1 MTDGNELSR
10 RGVLRGTAGAAT
22 AGLLGIAGTGA
33 TGAEPADEFE
43 AGAARVDASPRPR
56 HLDEG
61 VYLGGFGI
69 GPQPSRKAT
78 GNHDGVSARAIAV
91 RAGDETVV
99 QATFGATG
107 LGNRQQRAVR
117 QRVADSTGLD
127 ESRVL
132 ISATHSHAGP
142 DFQGLWGGVPESYRE
157 FVVDRLTTAI
167 ERAVASLQPAELVA
181 GSVDAAALASNR
193 RYDDDDEFFQG
204 TDSTLTV
211 LQFTATDESGG
222 PPAFVDERAEGDL
235 PDPDT
240 TGAGE
245 TVATLLNFAAH
256 PTTIGSGNAKV
267 ATDYVGP
274 CERAVEDAHGG
285 TALYLMGA
293 IGDASASGPGGETD
307 YDEARN
313 YGQALAERA
322 DDALDDASAVSP
334 GLGVRTAN
342 VRLPIDNCLFKAGF
356 ESGLLRP
363 YYDGE
368 SVVDTAASPA
378 QRLAE
383 SVSDPLGDAIGTA
396 REPAPELG
404 ALAIRSPVARVTFGT
419 DGDRV
424 ELLTVPGEGLTSL
437 GVQLR
442 GILGGAEQ
450 VVAGLT
456 QNTLGYLIPQ
466 HEFDDGYE
474 ETVSLGPDTAP
485 LYLNGVYSVTGRTS
499 ERYTRSPSQ
508 ENVCPAGQAQFASFR
523 NQFESQLDASDGPM
537 GVSPPR

>member
-1 MTDGNELSR
+1 
-10 RGVLRGTAGAAT
+10 VGAD
-22 AGLLGIAGTGA
+22 
-33 TGAEPADEFE
+33 PADELE

-78 GNHDGVSARAIAV
+78 GNHDGASARAIAV
-91 RAGDETVV
+91 RAGDETVA
-99 QATFGATG
+99 QATFDATG
-107 LGNRQQRAVR
+107 IGNRQQRAVR
-117 QRVADSTGLD
+117 RRVAENTGLD

-132 ISATHSHAGP
+132 ISATHTHAGP

-157 FVVDRLTTAI
+157 FVIDRLATAI
-167 ERAVASLQPAELVA
+167 ERAVASLRPAELVA

-193 RYDDDDEFFQG
+193 RYDEGDEFFQG

-211 LQFTATDESGG
+211 LQFTATDGTDDATDFRPAPAQGTGS
-222 PPAFVDERAEGDL
+222 PPFAA
-235 PDPDT
+235 PDPAD
-240 TGAGE
+240 AGE
-245 TVATLLNFAAH
+245 TVATLVNFAAH
-256 PTTIGSGNAKV
+256 PTTIGSGNSLV
-267 ATDYVGP
+267 ASDYVGP
-274 CERAVEDAHGG
+274 LERAIEAAHGG

-293 IGDASASGPGGETD
+293 MGDASASGPGGETD
-307 YDEARN
+307 YAEARN
-313 YGQALAERA
+313 YGEALAARA
-322 DDALDDASAVSP
+322 DDALAAATPVSP

-342 VRLPIDNCLFKAGF
+342 ARLPIDNCLFKAGF

-368 SVVDTAASPA
+368 STVDAAASPA

-383 SVSDPLGDAIGTA
+383 GVAGPLGDAVGTA
-396 REPAPELG
+396 REPVPDVG
-404 ALAIRSPVARVTFGT
+404 ALAIRSPVVRVTFGA
-419 DGDRV
+419 GSDRV
-424 ELLTVPGEGLTSL
+424 ELVTVPGEALTSL
-437 GVQLR
+437 GLELR
-442 GILGGAEQ
+442 GLLGGGEQ

-466 HEFDDGYE
+466 REFDDGYE

-485 LYLNGVYSVTGRTS
+485 LYMNGVRSVTETAG

-508 ENVCPAGQAQFASFR
+508 ETVCPAGQAQFAAFR
-523 NQFESQLDASDGPM
+523 NQFESQFDASDGPM
-537 GVSPPR
+537 GVSTEQ